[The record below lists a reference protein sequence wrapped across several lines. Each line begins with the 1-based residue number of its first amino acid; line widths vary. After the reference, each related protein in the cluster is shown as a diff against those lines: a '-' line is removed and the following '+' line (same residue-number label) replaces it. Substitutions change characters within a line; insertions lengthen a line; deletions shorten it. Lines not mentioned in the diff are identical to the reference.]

1 MIPSVRVPGQSPPVT
16 QVEFLRAGAGVTRS
30 DSDEGL
36 QQRELWSQIR
46 YRDHTEIPILWNVI
60 TVYVTFSRFI
70 MLHTKQDTKCRSFTL
85 PFKDFCMFS
94 LMLNKA
100 EFI

>member
-46 YRDHTEIPILWNVI
+46 YRDHTEIPILWNII
-60 TVYVTFSRFI
+60 TVCHIYQIYYVTCKTGHKMQVI
-70 MLHTKQDTKCRSFTL
+70 YITV
-85 PFKDFCMFS
+85 
-94 LMLNKA
+94 
-100 EFI
+100 